1 MNVDGLD
8 LIVAADGPLEAE
20 LATPQG
26 IAAEQDR
33 GIGCAKRSSCTA
45 IHSFFLSGA
54 SHG

>member
-1 MNVDGLD
+1 MNADGLD
-8 LIVAADGPLEAE
+8 LIVAADLY
-20 LATPQG
+20 TPQG
-26 IAAEQDR
+26 IAAAQDR